1 MSSYKQQSFA
11 NFLLQKDTNG
21 YTLTQLLI
29 SFSYTIKSHFY
40 RFSSFIFGQ
49 LSRYLP
55 TDLLGVQEFIKHV
68 GVLRRRQRCM
78 QIIPTPLPSVQTP
91 SWLQFVLLLTFFP
104 SLIIF
109 SGARSSS
116 NSPSLCAGELHE
128 HPG

>member
-11 NFLLQKDTNG
+11 NFLLQKDTNS

-55 TDLLGVQEFIKHV
+55 TDLLAVVQEFIKHV
-68 GVLRRRQRCM
+68 GVLRWRKQCM
-78 QIIPTPLPSVQTP
+78 QIIPTSLPSVQTP
-91 SWLQFVLLLTFFP
+91 SLLQFVLLL
-104 SLIIF
+104 
-109 SGARSSS
+109 SS
-116 NSPSLCAGELHE
+116 P
-128 HPG
+128 P

>member
-68 GVLRRRQRCM
+68 GALRRRKRCM

-109 SGARSSS
+109 PGAQSSS
-116 NSPSLCAGELHE
+116 NSPSLCAGELQE